1 MQVKRGLGA
10 ALTGAALLWAGSF
23 LAWRW
28 AGLGFARRGRSA
40 TPTAA
45 LLVVGGPDPH
55 VTPQILEALA
65 QAEIQG
71 TFFVNAEAVAR
82 FPDLTRRIVQ
92 AGHALGAELGSSGV
106 PWPGRWTAQLQQTR
120 QAVQAVTG
128 DDIQFFTAGPRIP
141 PLVVLLAARAL
152 GLTPVQGEP
161 ITSGLPAHLP
171 QGRLLAVSG
180 TSSSM
185 PAALPLLLVELKARG
200 YVAHPLSSLPGLRPE
215 HSGDLIPDLM
225 GVVDVLYDRT
235 GHIRRIGGHAHSLF
249 RLGTAPYPLSTITLT
264 DPTQPQGLTIAAGQR
279 IAEFHLD
286 SARLV
291 QLAERPVAGRHV
303 VKHSIHDLAAALRDD
318 PAWKTLPAV
327 FSISIF
333 SDVLRLYGFT
343 VVELPAPMLR
353 RLNWWSRTLRRAYGV
368 SDLSRPHTPKLAVIS
383 RTELIRRF
391 GERK

>member
-1 MQVKRGLGA
+1 M
-10 ALTGAALLWAGSF
+10 
-23 LAWRW
+23 
-28 AGLGFARRGRSA
+28 
-40 TPTAA
+40 
-45 LLVVGGPDPH
+45 VGGPDPH
-55 VTPQILEALA
+55 VTPLILDALA
-65 QAEIQG
+65 QAGIQA

-92 AGHALGAELGSSGV
+92 AGHALGADLGSSGV
-106 PWPGRWTAQLQQTR
+106 PWPGRWTAQLRQTR

-141 PLVVLLAARAL
+141 PLVVLLAARAS

-185 PAALPLLLVELKARG
+185 PAALPLLLAELKARG

-318 PAWKTLPAV
+318 PAWNTLPAV

>member
-1 MQVKRGLGA
+1 M
-10 ALTGAALLWAGSF
+10 TGAAVLWAGLWAGSQ

-28 AGLGFARRGRSA
+28 AGLGVARRGRSA

-45 LLVVGGPDPH
+45 LMLVGGPDPM
-55 VTPQILEALA
+55 VTPPMLDALHA
-65 QAEIQG
+65 AG
-71 TFFVNAEAVAR
+71 VKATFFVDADAVAR
-82 FPDLTRRIVQ
+82 FPDLTRRIVE
-92 AGHALGAELGSSGV
+92 AGHSLGADLGGSAVSL
-106 PWPGRWTAQLQQTR
+106 PWVLISKLKRTR
-120 QAVQAVTG
+120 QAIQTATG
-128 DDIQFFTAGPRIP
+128 EDIQFFTARPQAP
-141 PLVVLLAARAL
+141 PPSVLLAAHAT

-161 ITSGLPAHLP
+161 ISAGLPAHLP
-171 QGRLLAVSG
+171 QGRLLALSG
-180 TSSSM
+180 THSST
-185 PAALPLLLVELKARG
+185 PDLLPPLLAELRARG
-200 YVAHPLSSLPGLRPE
+200 YVPHPLPALPGLRPE

-235 GHIRRIGGHAHSLF
+235 GRIRRIGGHAHSLF
-249 RLGTAPYPLSTITLT
+249 RLGTAPYPLPTITLT
-264 DPTQPQGLTIAAGQR
+264 DPTQPQGLSIAAGQR

-303 VKHSIHDLAAALRDD
+303 VKHSIHDLAAAMRDD
-318 PAWKTLPAV
+318 PQWNTLPAV

>member
-1 MQVKRGLGA
+1 MHLKRGLGT

-45 LLVVGGPDPH
+45 LMLVGGPDPA
-55 VTPQILEALA
+55 VTPPVLDAL
-65 QAEIQG
+65 QAAGVQA
-71 TFFVNAEAVAR
+71 TFFLNADAVAQ
-82 FPDLTRRIVQ
+82 FPDLTRQIVQ
-92 AGHALGAELGSSGV
+92 AGHALGADLGGSAVSL
-106 PWPGRWTAQLQQTR
+106 PWTLTSRLRQTQQ
-120 QAVQAVTG
+120 ALKSVTG
-128 DDIQFFTAGPRIP
+128 EEIQSFTAGPQVP
-141 PLVVLLAARAL
+141 PLSVLLAARAC

-161 ITSGLPAHLP
+161 ISSGLPAHLP
-171 QGRLLAVSG
+171 QGRLLSLSG
-180 TSSSM
+180 TRSST
-185 PAALPLLLVELKARG
+185 PAALPLLLAELKARG
-200 YVAHPLSSLPGLRPE
+200 YVAHPLPSLPGLRPE
-215 HSGDLIPDLM
+215 HSSDLIPDLM

-249 RLGTAPYPLSTITLT
+249 RLGTAPYPLPTITLT

-318 PAWKTLPAV
+318 PQWKTLPAV

-343 VVELPAPMLR
+343 VVDLPAPMLR

-391 GERK
+391 GERR

>member
-1 MQVKRGLGA
+1 MRAKRDLGA
-10 ALTGAALLWAGSF
+10 ALTGAALLWAGSQ

-45 LLVVGGPDPH
+45 LMLVGGPDST
-55 VTPQILEALA
+55 VTPPVLDALHA
-65 QAEIQG
+65 AG
-71 TFFVNAEAVAR
+71 VRATFFLNADAVAQ
-82 FPDLTRRIVQ
+82 FPDLTRRIVE
-92 AGHALGAELGSSGV
+92 AGHALGADLGGSAVSL
-106 PWPGRWTAQLQQTR
+106 PWALAAKLKQTQQIIRTV
-120 QAVQAVTG
+120 AG
-128 DDIQFFTAGPRIP
+128 EEIQFFMAGPHVP
-141 PLVVLLAARAL
+141 PLSVLQAARAS

-161 ITSGLPAHLP
+161 VSTGLPAHLP
-171 QGRLLAVSG
+171 QGRLLSLSG
-180 TSSSM
+180 TDSSTL
-185 PAALPLLLVELKARG
+185 AALPPLLAELKARG
-200 YVAHPLSSLPGLRPE
+200 YVPHPLPSLPGLRPE

-235 GHIRRIGGHAHSLF
+235 GRIRRIGGHAHSLF
-249 RLGTAPYPLSTITLT
+249 RLGTAPYPLPTITLT
-264 DPTQPQGLTIAAGQR
+264 DPTQPQGLEVAAGQR

-318 PAWKTLPAV
+318 PTWNTLPAV

-343 VVELPAPMLR
+343 VVDLPAPMLR